1 MNNLIRAKL
10 KEIVKLQDIVKRD
23 GLSSNQKTE
32 ILKFLV
38 NVHYLLLFL
47 SDKYEGHLSVE
58 KADNKQSNLANELNS
73 FEKGTKPFLKSLFEI
88 T

>member
-1 MNNLIRAKL
+1 M
-10 KEIVKLQDIVKRD
+10 
-23 GLSSNQKTE
+23 
-32 ILKFLV
+32 V